1 MMIWSNLKAYT
12 VQNFLSKISIK
23 NLCLFINLFII
34 LYYWKSRKNTDSKN
48 QKAVKTKNEKV
59 MHSCKCKKSSF
70 TKHQEASGLLNSLGI
85 KKPFC
90 KIPLVAPLLF

>member
-1 MMIWSNLKAYT
+1 M
-12 VQNFLSKISIK
+12 FR
-23 NLCLFINLFII
+23 LFINLFII

-48 QKAVKTKNEKV
+48 QKAVKTKNEKA
-59 MHSCKCKKSSF
+59 MHSYKCKKSRF